1 MFDCIGLAHL
11 LSPELGST
19 IVWWLRRFAL
29 TYMLPNENLYVEL
42 SPTFS
47 AAFGRDSE
55 GANWIISFLLNKIES
70 NIRTQTAE
78 PGLMNE
84 TLKLLMALVDTREK
98 RNVVINSGPFWTLV
112 RMHNSHE
119 LLQLGG
125 TARRKF
131 FQALTVAG
139 AGANSP
145 LGGLGD
151 QNYFWNQVLKPLE
164 ERLLTIVQSEAL
176 GRVIHQDDVRSSIST
191 VLESLIGKFINFFL
205 G

>member
-1 MFDCIGLAHL
+1 M
-11 LSPELGST
+11 GST

-42 SPTFS
+42 SPSFS

-55 GANWIISFLLNKIES
+55 GANWIIGFLLNKVES

-84 TLKLLMALVDTREK
+84 TLRLLMALVDTREK

-112 RMHNSHE
+112 RMHNSNE
-119 LLQLGG
+119 LLQLNGA
-125 TARRKF
+125 ARRKF
-131 FQALTVAG
+131 FQALTIAG
-139 AGANSP
+139 AGASSP
-145 LGGLGD
+145 IGGLGD

-164 ERLLTIVQSEAL
+164 ERLIAIIQSDCL
-176 GRVIHQDDVRSSIST
+176 NRLIHQDEVRSSITT
-191 VLESLIGKFINFFL
+191 VLESLIGKPSTYRQLLLSLKSLNPS
-205 G
+205 

>member
-1 MFDCIGLAHL
+1 M
-11 LSPELGST
+11 GST

-29 TYMLPNENLYVEL
+29 TYMLPNENLYIEL
-42 SPTFS
+42 SPSFS

-55 GANWIISFLLNKIES
+55 GASWIIGFLLNKVES
-70 NIRTQTAE
+70 NLRTQTAE
-78 PGLMNE
+78 QALMNE

-112 RMHNSHE
+112 RMHNNNE

-125 TARRKF
+125 IARRKF
-131 FQALTVAG
+131 FQALTIAG

-145 LGGLGD
+145 TCVGLGD

-164 ERLLTIVQSEAL
+164 DRLITVIQSESL
-176 GRVIHQDDVRSSIST
+176 NRLIHQDDVRFAIT
-191 VLESLIGKFINFFL
+191 TGLESLIGKL
-205 G
+205 M